1 MVLSVDSGGA
11 EPVSHDVVELS
22 HSLSQAIPS
31 LCLCVWI
38 SGSQLARS
46 SYLEEGAKKEGRRET
61 KFIWIEKWV
70 AISRLHPFKQS
81 VLVGMFQSSHY
92 SWSVAKNF
100 VPLFPFVFL
109 FFLLSCYVRTSF
121 YAAPA
126 KYKLLGC
133 RTVVGL
139 GGCVRRAMAEEGRGG
154 WEYLGSAL
162 GFASVW
168 CVIVSA
174 CVCCVSKWDPNRKTS
189 RTRMFRPSWG
199 RCPLLLSPVSVLL
212 HLPSSHFIM
221 DHYHQSGGSS
231 RGGVPPKF
239 YQRSQ
244 SVVDRNGSADLTPPP
259 LQQQQHEW
267 PGPPVPVRSE
277 RRGAFRRR
285 VSLFNKDTAL
295 PDVKIETTP
304 LFPPQYHLY
313 LLWAPRDLLYT
324 PFLKGVGYL
333 TTTRS
338 TTRQKGVYFSSPS

>member
-1 MVLSVDSGGA
+1 
-11 EPVSHDVVELS
+11 
-22 HSLSQAIPS
+22 
-31 LCLCVWI
+31 
-38 SGSQLARS
+38 
-46 SYLEEGAKKEGRRET
+46 
-61 KFIWIEKWV
+61 
-70 AISRLHPFKQS
+70 
-81 VLVGMFQSSHY
+81 MFQSSHY

-109 FFLLSCYVRTSF
+109 FFCCLVTCVRLSTPPPPNINFLGVERSSVLAVVCAGQWRRREEEAGSIL
-121 YAAPA
+121 AL
-126 KYKLLGC
+126 LLGSPVFDAWSC
-133 RTVVGL
+133 LRVCAAFPSEIRT
-139 GGCVRRAMAEEGRGG
+139 EKPQGR
-154 WEYLGSAL
+154 ECFAL
-162 GFASVW
+162 REAAV
-168 CVIVSA
+168 
-174 CVCCVSKWDPNRKTS
+174 
-189 RTRMFRPSWG
+189 
-199 RCPLLLSPVSVLL
+199 LLLSPVSVLL
-212 HLPSSHFIM
+212 HSPSSHFIM